1 MLANIFDDCQNGE
14 DMEISE
20 RKKRILIVEDEK
32 NIVDLTNMEERELLG
47 KEHLDYVAYERRSKR
62 TDSDIIEHDS
72 HV

>member
-1 MLANIFDDCQNGE
+1 MTAAKRAMSILLSATML
-14 DMEISE
+14 M
-20 RKKRILIVEDEK
+20 DEK
-32 NIVDLTNMEERELLG
+32 NIVDLTDMEERELLG